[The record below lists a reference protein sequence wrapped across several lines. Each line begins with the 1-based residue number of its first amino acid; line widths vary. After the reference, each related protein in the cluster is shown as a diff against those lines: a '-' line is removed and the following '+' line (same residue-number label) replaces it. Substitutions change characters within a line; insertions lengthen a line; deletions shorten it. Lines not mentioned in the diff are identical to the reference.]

1 MRVVVNENFKMFHG
15 HQPVQLEHGQ
25 IVTGSLAELLA
36 RSARKRVT
44 VLEDDLPDADA
55 GQQEQDPPP
64 PPDVLDIDASVAD
77 VLAWAGE
84 DADRA
89 AEALRQE
96 QEKDSPRSTLV
107 KQLTKIA
114 DA

>member
-1 MRVVVNENFKMFHG
+1 MRVIVNENFKMFHG
-15 HQPVQLEHGQ
+15 HQPIALEHGQ

-44 VLEDDLPDADA
+44 VLEDNQSDANT
-55 GQQEQDPPP
+55 GQKQQDPPP
-64 PPDVLDIDASVAD
+64 PPDDVLDIDASVAD

-84 DADRA
+84 HPERA
-89 AEALRQE
+89 SEALRQE
-96 QEKDSPRSTLV
+96 QAKDSPRSTLV

-114 DA
+114 E